1 MAPSRHDLLGAREEL
16 QALVLCRNLAGKVLN
31 KLGEIRQGCGMPLDE
46 QSGDGTEIG
55 RQGVGKLCE
64 TSLKSS
70 GVHGVGTG
78 RGALRHSLMIR
89 WRSRIRGADWDDE
102 RCGLRQ

>member
-1 MAPSRHDLLGAREEL
+1 MPSCHNLLSASEKL

-70 GVHGVGTG
+70 GVHGVQTG
-78 RGALRHSLMIR
+78 RRALRDSFMIR
-89 WRSRIRGADWDDE
+89 W
-102 RCGLRQ
+102 